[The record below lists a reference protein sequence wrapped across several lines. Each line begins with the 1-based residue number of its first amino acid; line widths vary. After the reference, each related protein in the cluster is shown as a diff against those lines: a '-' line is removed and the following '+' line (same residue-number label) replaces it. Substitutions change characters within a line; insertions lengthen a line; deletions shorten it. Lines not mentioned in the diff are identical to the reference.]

1 MKPSDLPTSLAIE
14 QRVLACEIDRG
25 TEALLTI
32 IENGITPAT
41 FADPFCRR
49 IHETV
54 LGLHATGLPF
64 ALQDILE
71 CMKPSFTEASSLM
84 DITRSPDESMIVLP
98 RLCSELRALECRRRT
113 MVLTAKLSMA
123 AKDEPEQMSGII
135 AELLAT
141 QADTAK
147 AISWSKICDA
157 AAARAL
163 DAINGKTNTAAML
176 SWGWPELD
184 QRFETMG
191 KGELVII
198 AARPSVGKSSLAR
211 AVASTAAIGG
221 RRVLFESLEVPADQM
236 VNGMATSLSGHS
248 FKELRDL
255 LPVHQQRFLQS
266 IATLR
271 EAPMQVHQDRTM
283 AGIIAR
289 TKATHAQAPLD
300 VLVIDYL
307 GLIAD
312 CEPAKGQTKA
322 QAVGTVTKAL
332 KRLAMELQI
341 VVICLSQINR
351 QSVNEGN
358 REPRLSDLRDSGDIE
373 QDADRVCFIHMP
385 DECPFTKQPQSQL
398 DDVSERPRFGCA
410 LIQAKGRNSGT
421 GYGAVWFHRRLARFE
436 FE

>member
-1 MKPSDLPTSLAIE
+1 MKSSDFPTSLAIE

-32 IENGITPAT
+32 IESGIAPAT

-49 IHETV
+49 VHETV

-64 ALQDILE
+64 ALKEILE
-71 CMKPSFTEASSLM
+71 RMKPSLAETACLM
-84 DITRSPDESMIVLP
+84 DITRSPDGSMMVLP
-98 RLCSELRALECRRRT
+98 RLCSELRSLECRRRT
-113 MVLTAKLSMA
+113 IILTTKLSTA

-135 AELLAT
+135 GELLAT

-147 AISWSKICDA
+147 AISWAKICA
-157 AAARAL
+157 AATAAAL
-163 DAINGKTNTAAML
+163 DAINGKTDTTAL
-176 SWGWPELD
+176 VSWGWPELD
-184 QRFETMG
+184 QRFEAMA
-191 KGELVII
+191 KGELVVI
-198 AARPSVGKSSLAR
+198 AARPGVGKSSLAR
-211 AVASTAAIGG
+211 AVASAAAIRGQS
-221 RRVLFESLEVPADQM
+221 VLFESLEISAQQM

-248 FKELRDL
+248 FKELPDL
-255 LPVHQQRFLQS
+255 LAPHQQRFLQS
-266 IATLR
+266 ITTLR
-271 EAPMQVHQDRTM
+271 KAPMQVHQDRTM

-385 DECPFTKQPQSQL
+385 DECPFTKQAQSQL
-398 DDVSERPRFGCA
+398 DDVSERRRFGCA